1 MPTPEATNY
10 QITAS
15 GPTSLCDTASL
26 YDWKTFYE
34 QVLKT
39 CSSNYAGNHN
49 LNWGVIK
56 MNLQT
61 RSLENLRKK
70 FVELNVTMRQVGV
83 DEEKQFV
90 DERILMG
97 ERLLNKD
104 YQPFLVQYAKRGV
117 PSALRARVY
126 KKILYA
132 DITQKEMDYFSSL
145 SEYNAGWELVLD
157 DLILSDII
165 EICNDDKYFIFQ
177 DIMESC
183 VMLFFRD
190 R

>member
-1 MPTPEATNY
+1 
-10 QITAS
+10 
-15 GPTSLCDTASL
+15 
-26 YDWKTFYE
+26 
-34 QVLKT
+34 
-39 CSSNYAGNHN
+39 
-49 LNWGVIK
+49 
-56 MNLQT
+56 
-61 RSLENLRKK
+61 
-70 FVELNVTMRQVGV
+70 MRQVGV

-145 SEYNAGWELVLD
+145 SEYNQGWELVLD

-165 EICNDDKYFIFQ
+165 EICNDDKYFIF
-177 DIMESC
+177 
-183 VMLFFRD
+183 
-190 R
+190 